1 MGRRNRL
8 WKSRE
13 NCAKCIYICI
23 ISMIPLASIN
33 RWFWDSTVW
42 LESWPALA
50 LQRYPGWRTAEL
62 PGLWSAGEQAI
73 WQGESPY
80 LGDLWSPWSL
90 TTSRSSWDDPPR
102 NLWLLCFLSREIYVA
117 LESNWIDTVNSQVIS
132 LVGYKSLT
140 QPPGKVLGA
149 LTTRW
154 TKILDLGEWNY
165 WNHLL
170 STSPAPEML

>member
-1 MGRRNRL
+1 MILGFHCLAGILARL
-8 WKSRE
+8 SATKVSW
-13 NCAKCIYICI
+13 
-23 ISMIPLASIN
+23 LAH
-33 RWFWDSTVW
+33 
-42 LESWPALA
+42 SWITWVVECWGASHLA
-50 LQRYPGWRTAEL
+50 RGITLLRD
-62 PGLWSAGEQAI
+62 
-73 WQGESPY
+73 

-90 TTSRSSWDDPPR
+90 TTLRSSWDDPPR

-165 WNHLL
+165 WNYLL